1 MFLPNDFENSASV
14 ETTCEN
20 KLLIAESY
28 STKQN
33 TSLMVSDVCRYQ
45 GGGYHRG
52 LLASTTATAAKMSLL
67 KWIGVF
73 SNFVA
78 FILVRWKYL
87 M

>member
-45 GGGYHRG
+45 GGI
-52 LLASTTATAAKMSLL
+52 S
-67 KWIGVF
+67 
-73 SNFVA
+73 
-78 FILVRWKYL
+78 
-87 M
+87 